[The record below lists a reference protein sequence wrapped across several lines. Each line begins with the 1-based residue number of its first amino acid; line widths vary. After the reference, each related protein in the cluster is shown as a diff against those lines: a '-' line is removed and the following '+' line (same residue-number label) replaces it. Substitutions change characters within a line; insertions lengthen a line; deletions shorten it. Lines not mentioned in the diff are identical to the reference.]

1 LGFIDLGFVNIVDAD
16 MEDYGFEY
24 SDEEPEEQDVDI
36 ENQYYN
42 SKGNIETEPEEALSG
57 FAEVVRM
64 EPDKAEWGFKALK
77 QTVKI
82 YYRLGKYREMMDAY
96 REMLTYIKSAVT
108 RNYSEKCI
116 NSIMDFVSGSAGQN
130 TGLLQEFYQTT
141 LTALEEAKNERL
153 WFKTNLKL
161 CNIWFDIGEYRRMTK
176 ILKELHKSCQKED
189 GTDDQK
195 KGSQLLEVYAIE
207 IQIYTETKDNKKLK
221 QLYQKALAIKSAIPH
236 PRIMGIIRECGGK
249 MHMAERQWAEAA
261 TDFFEAF
268 KNYDEAGNQRRIQCL
283 KYLVLANM
291 LMESEV
297 NPFDGQEAKPYK
309 NDPEILAMTNLV
321 AAYQRN
327 EIIEF
332 EKILKNNRKTI
343 MDDPFIRNYMEDL
356 LKKVRTQVL
365 LKLIKPYTKIGIPFI
380 SKELNVP
387 EKDVTELLVSLI
399 LDSRIDGHIDEINR
413 YLLRGD
419 SANGRKLHKAVDKW
433 NTQLK
438 SLSISIT
445 NRVWMGK
452 GGHDSGSGK
461 DFAIEKTFHKGPW
474 TSAEDQLL
482 IGYVD
487 KHGEGNWNAVQ
498 KHSGVSRCGKS
509 CRLRWVNHLRPSLK
523 KGSFTDKE
531 EQRVVELHAS
541 MGNKWARMAAQ
552 LPGRTDNEIKNF
564 WNTRLKKLQRL
575 GLPIYPDE
583 VREQAMNAAAQN
595 GQNSDHSQESLEPDC
610 LEIPEFDFKY
620 LQLNNYQSVLLRNV
634 PMGNMMK
641 HYFLDTG
648 DYATNEQS
656 AQLWNQKQFHVVPE
670 SHLLGNATTY
680 SSPPS
685 EPEAEKLE
693 LPSFQCFDPPGDWE
707 TQHSNPMPAVE
718 SDRTLVQSPLTDC
731 PSSGLLESVV
741 YGSSGEKQAT
751 NSTDP
756 DSPLLLQSSLFG
768 HIELTPAFANNTGYH
783 F

>member
-1 LGFIDLGFVNIVDAD
+1 
-16 MEDYGFEY
+16 
-24 SDEEPEEQDVDI
+24 
-36 ENQYYN
+36 
-42 SKGNIETEPEEALSG
+42 
-57 FAEVVRM
+57 
-64 EPDKAEWGFKALK
+64 
-77 QTVKI
+77 
-82 YYRLGKYREMMDAY
+82 
-96 REMLTYIKSAVT
+96 
-108 RNYSEKCI
+108 
-116 NSIMDFVSGSAGQN
+116 
-130 TGLLQEFYQTT
+130 
-141 LTALEEAKNERL
+141 
-153 WFKTNLKL
+153 
-161 CNIWFDIGEYRRMTK
+161 
-176 ILKELHKSCQKED
+176 
-189 GTDDQK
+189 
-195 KGSQLLEVYAIE
+195 
-207 IQIYTETKDNKKLK
+207 
-221 QLYQKALAIKSAIPH
+221 
-236 PRIMGIIRECGGK
+236 
-249 MHMAERQWAEAA
+249 
-261 TDFFEAF
+261 
-268 KNYDEAGNQRRIQCL
+268 
-283 KYLVLANM
+283 
-291 LMESEV
+291 
-297 NPFDGQEAKPYK
+297 
-309 NDPEILAMTNLV
+309 
-321 AAYQRN
+321 
-327 EIIEF
+327 
-332 EKILKNNRKTI
+332 
-343 MDDPFIRNYMEDL
+343 
-356 LKKVRTQVL
+356 
-365 LKLIKPYTKIGIPFI
+365 
-380 SKELNVP
+380 
-387 EKDVTELLVSLI
+387 
-399 LDSRIDGHIDEINR
+399 
-413 YLLRGD
+413 
-419 SANGRKLHKAVDKW
+419 
-433 NTQLK
+433 
-438 SLSISIT
+438 
-445 NRVWMGK
+445 MGK
-452 GGHDSGSGK
+452 VGHDSGSGK

-487 KHGEGNWNAVQ
+487 KHGEGNWNTVQ
-498 KHSGVSRCGKS
+498 KHSGLSRCGKS

-641 HYFLDTG
+641 HCSFQPNMYNLIGSPYMSPNRKRVREQETDFLDTG

>member
-1 LGFIDLGFVNIVDAD
+1 
-16 MEDYGFEY
+16 
-24 SDEEPEEQDVDI
+24 
-36 ENQYYN
+36 
-42 SKGNIETEPEEALSG
+42 
-57 FAEVVRM
+57 
-64 EPDKAEWGFKALK
+64 
-77 QTVKI
+77 
-82 YYRLGKYREMMDAY
+82 
-96 REMLTYIKSAVT
+96 
-108 RNYSEKCI
+108 
-116 NSIMDFVSGSAGQN
+116 
-130 TGLLQEFYQTT
+130 
-141 LTALEEAKNERL
+141 
-153 WFKTNLKL
+153 
-161 CNIWFDIGEYRRMTK
+161 
-176 ILKELHKSCQKED
+176 
-189 GTDDQK
+189 
-195 KGSQLLEVYAIE
+195 
-207 IQIYTETKDNKKLK
+207 
-221 QLYQKALAIKSAIPH
+221 
-236 PRIMGIIRECGGK
+236 
-249 MHMAERQWAEAA
+249 
-261 TDFFEAF
+261 
-268 KNYDEAGNQRRIQCL
+268 
-283 KYLVLANM
+283 
-291 LMESEV
+291 
-297 NPFDGQEAKPYK
+297 
-309 NDPEILAMTNLV
+309 
-321 AAYQRN
+321 
-327 EIIEF
+327 
-332 EKILKNNRKTI
+332 
-343 MDDPFIRNYMEDL
+343 
-356 LKKVRTQVL
+356 
-365 LKLIKPYTKIGIPFI
+365 
-380 SKELNVP
+380 
-387 EKDVTELLVSLI
+387 
-399 LDSRIDGHIDEINR
+399 
-413 YLLRGD
+413 
-419 SANGRKLHKAVDKW
+419 
-433 NTQLK
+433 
-438 SLSISIT
+438 
-445 NRVWMGK
+445 MGK

-461 DFAIEKTFHKGPW
+461 YFAIEKTFHKGPW

-498 KHSGVSRCGKS
+498 KHSGLSRCGKS

-641 HYFLDTG
+641 HCSFQPNMYNLIGSPYMSPNRKRVREQETDFLDTG

-768 HIELTPAFANNTGYH
+768 HIELTPAFENNTETDMFPFGPTSSSERGTSLESGDWIRQLLGEDRDYTNDNRYRARTTIIPTLAGHVHLSSNISGSANSQLHQRFTVDTEGTREWARYH
-783 F
+783 WKYLDASFSDHLPDRQIDFPFTTSLEMSYFALPEYHIDLISESSGVALLELSRSIRRFLRILQNPWQRGSETSGLALLLVRACGAETFVPWTLLERAGASCLFMLELNFHSGSSIYSNETGEYD